1 MPTTN
6 FNVVYIQLNTFQSYL
21 IKIYGKKMERIA
33 ISCAHKSQHHFS
45 PL

>member
-21 IKIYGKKMERIA
+21 IKIYGKKWNEL
-33 ISCAHKSQHHFS
+33 Q
-45 PL
+45 